1 MDERV
6 PYQSDVVGGLNVT
19 QAHLLRPRI
28 LTTLVIEKNELC
40 YPSPPNGSTVAMRDR
55 AKKKK
60 LTRKRSAIACLNRD
74 EAEAVGGLGSK
85 QNSRRASKEI

>member
-40 YPSPPNGSTVAMRDR
+40 THHLNGSIVAMRDP